1 MEPLPVTVSG
11 LSDEIRPTCSKET
24 PVDEEENEDDHH
36 WHKDDP
42 NDQPQQISLHHH
54 HRDPAAQLRGETQ
67 IWSCWDESRCC
78 FSVTAGR
85 SERRAFTTS
94 SFWLSLQVISVF
106 MVSEPNWLFKIY
118 REFSLSSQEPFK
130 CVWTAFKW
138 TVYYLSLLSLIC
150 MNRMKLKLFSQ
161 FIRVLRVLAVKL
173 LPATSQRINTK
184 YN

>member
-67 IWSCWDESRCC
+67 IWSCWDERAAAAFQLQPDDRKDERSPLPLSD
-78 FSVTAGR
+78 SVCRLFLYLWSQNQTDSLR
-85 SERRAFTTS
+85 STGTFHCQVKNHS
-94 SFWLSLQVISVF
+94 S
-106 MVSEPNWLFKIY
+106 VSEQLLNEQFIIY
-118 REFSLSSQEPFK
+118 HF
-130 CVWTAFKW
+130 C
-138 TVYYLSLLSLIC
+138 LLSAWTEW
-150 MNRMKLKLFSQ
+150 S
-161 FIRVLRVLAVKL
+161 
-173 LPATSQRINTK
+173 
-184 YN
+184 